1 MGAQGFLCNRIRT
14 TLQNERSQA
23 MLSLFSDQ
31 AILVDFPND
40 IIEANHNWM
49 HIFHT
54 VPQKSIH
61 THGNF
66 SWALANFKWQKMYN
80 GVH

>member
-1 MGAQGFLCNRIRT
+1 MFGLISGQGTLYTKPKVSLSATNTNNMGAQDFLCNRIRT

-40 IIEANHNWM
+40 IIEANH
-49 HIFHT
+49 
-54 VPQKSIH
+54 S
-61 THGNF
+61 
-66 SWALANFKWQKMYN
+66 
-80 GVH
+80 